1 MAQLTYTVFSGEL
14 VCLSESGG
22 DMEIAFCESGFSNL
36 WWDSRQK
43 EQGKFGT
50 KGHVRGGPIP
60 NGRWRVLRPGSVHPD
75 GGKLRPNWIPVGPV
89 RGRTS
94 IYLHPAG
101 TRTEGCI
108 AVTRNFERVRELVRR
123 DGGGWLTVIGGDI
136 V

>member
-1 MAQLTYTVFSGEL
+1 MAQLTYNVFAGEL
-14 VCLSESGG
+14 VCLSGG
-22 DMEIAFCESGFSNL
+22 GSNMVIAFCESGFSNF

-43 EQGKFGT
+43 EHGKFGT
-50 KGHVRGGPIP
+50 AVHVPGGPIP
-60 NGRWRVLRPGSVHPD
+60 TGLWRVHRPGSAHPD
-75 GGKLRPNWIPVGPV
+75 GGKLRPKWIPVGPV
-89 RGRTS
+89 RGRTH

-108 AVTRNFERVRELVRR
+108 AVTRNFDRVSEIVER